1 MDPEEAQANLLD
13 AAVVV
18 PQHVTFRSFANETVA
33 LNLRTGQFHGLNA
46 TAGRMVDLI
55 QGSARPRDAVAAL
68 AAQFGVSDEQIVRD
82 MADLLAM
89 LLERGLIELEQ

>member
-1 MDPEEAQANLLD
+1 MDSEEAQANLLD
-13 AAVVV
+13 AAVVF
-18 PQHVTFRSFANETVA
+18 PQHVTFRSFASETVA

-55 QGSARPRDAVAAL
+55 QGSVRPRDAVAAL
-68 AAQFGVSDEQIVRD
+68 AAEFGVSDEQIVRD

-89 LLERGLIELEQ
+89 LLERGLIELER

>member
-18 PQHVTFRSFANETVA
+18 PQHVTFRSFASETVA

-46 TAGRMVDLI
+46 TAGRMVDVI
-55 QGSARPRDAVAAL
+55 QRSARPRDAIATL
-68 AAQFGVSDEQIVRD
+68 ASEYGVSDEQIKRD
-82 MADLLAM
+82 MSDLLAM
-89 LLERGLIELEQ
+89 LLERELIELEQ